1 MRISYSYLFCDVH
14 GLLVSDMPMMSMS
27 KSDMASISTR
37 RSNPSP
43 RVAPH
48 IFWLANC
55 TKFLVGDLL
64 VVCPHKVIRCQT
76 ISAGWIGRI
85 IIETVDVH
93 DYFLAPLQNSYL
105 EKGLFCQVG
114 LNNGAWGLSI
124 GAVVLISGIVPGK
137 FVGMFEE

>member
-1 MRISYSYLFCDVH
+1 MI
-14 GLLVSDMPMMSMS
+14 
-27 KSDMASISTR
+27 
-37 RSNPSP
+37 
-43 RVAPH
+43 
-48 IFWLANC
+48 
-55 TKFLVGDLL
+55 LL

-76 ISAGWIGRI
+76 ISVGWIGRI

-105 EKGLFCQVG
+105 EEGLFRQVG

-124 GAVVLISGIVPGK
+124 GAVVLISGIVPGE